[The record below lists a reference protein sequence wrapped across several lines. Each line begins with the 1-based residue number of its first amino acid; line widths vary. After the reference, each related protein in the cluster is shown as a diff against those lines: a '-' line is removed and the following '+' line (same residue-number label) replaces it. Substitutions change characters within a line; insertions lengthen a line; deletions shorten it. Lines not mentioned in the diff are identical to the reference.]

1 MRSQV
6 PPLPCHSAAKTPPDG
21 ADDRGVLPG
30 HGWPGLLRS
39 AADCGADRRRPLYA
53 AGSIRYRGLWRRERA
68 ASFGFAVCHC
78 PCDQGASREAGRN
91 WCVGHFLQSG
101 RIWFRVARRIQ
112 RRTRLVRSHDGVRS
126 DGDGGGAWGLHL
138 NTTVSR
144 WNLEDLPDLATLVG
158 SMGVPLWDL
167 FFLVPTGR
175 ALDADLPSA
184 EVHESTFNWVYE
196 ISQSG
201 GPRVKTTLGQ
211 PYRRVWLSRKLRDE
225 GIDWREQTPE
235 QLVSRWPGGA
245 ATNDGRGIF
254 FISHLGSVYPSGF
267 LPVLAGDVRRDDLVL
282 LYRESPV
289 FQSLR
294 SSDELGGKCGLCP
307 FRKVCGGC
315 RARAFAM
322 TGDYL
327 AADPTC
333 PFQPAGWDSR
343 SESTVTAV
351 WRSGSVAR
359 DDIGRRTADVR
370 CVSAHP
376 LGLAPRSKNPA
387 HLVRRFACLLW
398 GQFKGRPI
406 LRSHQIRCETLHWMS
421 GQALISLPMRCY
433 E

>member
-1 MRSQV
+1 MGSPSQHNRL
-6 PPLPCHSAAKTPPDG
+6 PLESRRPARPSYAGWLDG
-21 ADDRGVLPG
+21 CASVGSVLPG
-30 HGWPGLLRS
+30 
-39 AADCGADRRRPLYA
+39 ADWTG
-53 AGSIRYRGLWRRERA
+53 
-68 ASFGFAVCHC
+68 
-78 PCDQGASREAGRN
+78 
-91 WCVGHFLQSG
+91 
-101 RIWFRVARRIQ
+101 ARRGSAFGGGSRVDLQ
-112 RRTRLVRSHDGVRS
+112 LGVR
-126 DGDGGGAWGLHL
+126 DIA
-138 NTTVSR
+138 VR
-144 WNLEDLPDLATLVG
+144 
-158 SMGVPLWDL
+158 
-167 FFLVPTGR
+167 R
-175 ALDADLPSA
+175 
-184 EVHESTFNWVYE
+184 
-196 ISQSG
+196 
-201 GPRVKTTLGQ
+201 PRVKTTLGQ

-351 WRSGSVAR
+351 
-359 DDIGRRTADVR
+359 
-370 CVSAHP
+370 
-376 LGLAPRSKNPA
+376 
-387 HLVRRFACLLW
+387 
-398 GQFKGRPI
+398 
-406 LRSHQIRCETLHWMS
+406 
-421 GQALISLPMRCY
+421 
-433 E
+433 

>member
-1 MRSQV
+1 MNSAPSHPFGGGRPSGPPRNMDMDPIVVFWEITRACALKCRHCRATAQPKRHPMELTTEECYRVMDGLASFDQQPIVVLTGGDPFMRRDLFDIAAYGVGKGLRVSV
-6 PPLPCHSAAKTPPDG
+6 SPSVTALVTRERLERLVEIGVSAISFSLDG
-21 ADDRGVLPG
+21 SGSELHDGFRGVPG
-30 HGWPGLLRS
+30 S
-39 AADCGADRRRPLYA
+39 FDRTMECVPMA
-53 AGSIRYRGLWRRERA
+53 M
-68 ASFGFAVCHC
+68 
-78 PCDQGASREAGRN
+78 EAG
-91 WCVGHFLQSG
+91 L
-101 RIWFRVARRIQ
+101 
-112 RRTRLVRSHDGVRS
+112 GVQ
-126 DGDGGGAWGLHL
+126 L

-175 ALDADLPSA
+175 ALDADLHSA

-351 WRSGSVAR
+351 
-359 DDIGRRTADVR
+359 
-370 CVSAHP
+370 
-376 LGLAPRSKNPA
+376 
-387 HLVRRFACLLW
+387 
-398 GQFKGRPI
+398 
-406 LRSHQIRCETLHWMS
+406 
-421 GQALISLPMRCY
+421 
-433 E
+433 